1 MNEHTRRRQP
11 HDELNDL
18 VGNIEQEIGQ
28 VVHRRDSVGGNATPK
43 TLEDISRAAAEAM
56 TMQYES
62 LIRSVEDA
70 HAATKTKIAKMVAS
84 LDQNAEET
92 AAILEERGKVAMRLV
107 EQIGEMTKAGREVCA
122 DVVRKV
128 GG

>member
-1 MNEHTRRRQP
+1 MNEHTRRPARQP
-11 HDELNDL
+11 HEDLDDL
-18 VGNIEQEIGQ
+18 VGNIEHEIGQ
-28 VVHRRDSVGGNATPK
+28 VVHSGSRPAPK
-43 TLEDISRAAAEAM
+43 TLEDVSRAAAEAM
-56 TMQYES
+56 TMQYDA

-70 HAATKTKIAKMVAS
+70 HAATKNKVAKLVAS

-92 AAILEERGKVAMRLV
+92 AAILLERGKMATRLI
-107 EQIGEMTKAGREVCA
+107 EQIGEATKAGRDVCA